1 MTTVNH
7 LLRDIA
13 PLDDATWDLI
23 DDEATSRL
31 KPALAARRLVDVVG
45 PLGWEHSATNV
56 GRATAVLDAPRDGV
70 TARQRIVLPL
80 AEVQAAARL
89 DREELLAFSR
99 GAVDVDLGP
108 LDDAAAAFAATENAA
123 VFAGWEAFGI
133 TGVAAASPHAP
144 LVHDGA
150 AAQYE
155 DVVALALATLKRAG
169 VDGPYG
175 LAAGPDTWVDVI
187 ESSDSGYPIQ
197 PRLEEILGGPVVWTP
212 GIEGAVVLSL
222 RGGDFLL
229 ELGQDV
235 SVGYR
240 SHDAAGVDLYLEETF
255 SFRVATP
262 EAAIA
267 IRSA

>member
-1 MTTVNH
+1 MNH

-13 PLDDATWDLI
+13 PLDEATWALI
-23 DDEATSRL
+23 DDEASSRL
-31 KPALAARRLVDVVG
+31 KPALGARRLVDVVG
-45 PLGWEHSATNV
+45 PLGWEHSATDL
-56 GRATAVLDAPRDGV
+56 GRATAVVDAPQPSV
-70 TARQRIVLPL
+70 TARTRIVLPL

-99 GAVDVDLGP
+99 GALDVDLGP

-123 VFAGWEAFGI
+123 VLAGWSAVGI
-133 TGVAAASPHAP
+133 TGITAASPHTP
-144 LVHDGA
+144 LVHQGP
-150 AAQYE
+150 AAQYA
-155 DVVALALATLKRAG
+155 DVVSLGVAALKRRG

-175 LAAGPDTWVDVI
+175 LAVGPAAWVDVI

-197 PRLEEILGGPVVWTP
+197 PRLEQILGGPVVWTP
-212 GIEGAVVLSL
+212 GIEGAVLVSL

-240 SHDAAGVDLYLEETF
+240 AHDATGVDLYLEESF

-267 IRSA
+267 IRSV